1 MLNKIVAVL
10 ALVSTV
16 AIAKP
21 ATEKTLPAVEVI
33 AKKETPHNPK
43 LLLAKK
49 IDHSN
54 KVVVSKKKK
63 R

>member
-1 MLNKIVAVL
+1 MLNKIIAVL

-21 ATEKTLPAVEVI
+21 ATEKTLPPVVVT
-33 AKKETPHNPK
+33 AKRETPHNPK
-43 LLLAKK
+43 LKLAKK
-49 IDHSN
+49 KDHSN
-54 KVVVSKKKK
+54 KVVVAKKKQ